1 MSPKPRPTHLP
12 DSPVTPGTGVEAGDG
27 RPPAPV
33 AAASAAKPPLRPPLE
48 RAVLERVRQR
58 EPDAM
63 GDFFEHYVDM
73 VFGLVLRLLGD
84 RTAAE
89 DVTQEVFYK
98 VHRAAHQ
105 LDTARDPAPWLT
117 AIAYNACRDVWRSA
131 AYRMTQRSGS
141 IEDETGPAARLA
153 SGTADPEHELLRG
166 ERERLVRE
174 AIGRLPE
181 QLRTPIVL
189 YDYQGLSHQQI
200 ASVLNIQHAAARK
213 RYSRALAALAE
224 LLKDSLG

>member
-1 MSPKPRPTHLP
+1 
-12 DSPVTPGTGVEAGDG
+12 
-27 RPPAPV
+27 
-33 AAASAAKPPLRPPLE
+33 
-48 RAVLERVRQR
+48 
-58 EPDAM
+58 M
-63 GDFFEHYVDM
+63 GAFFEHYFDL

-105 LDTARDPAPWLT
+105 LDTSRDPAPWLT
-117 AIAYNACRDVWRSA
+117 AIAYNACRDLWRSGA
-131 AYRMTQRSGS
+131 QRMARKSGS
-141 IEDETGPAARLA
+141 IEDDAGPASSLT
-153 SGTADPEHELLRG
+153 SGTNDPEHELLMD
-166 ERERLVRE
+166 EREKLVRD
-174 AIGRLPE
+174 AIARLPE

-200 ASVLNIQHAAARK
+200 ASLLGIEHAAARK
-213 RYSRALAALAE
+213 RYSRALGALAE